1 MMMLRSHTLWMMLL
15 GWLLC
20 LSPVWAQTK
29 IHYVT
34 ADGRPLPTDKGYQ
47 EAWTKAE
54 NVTTLETALANA
66 KAGEQVWIKG
76 YEVGS
81 AEANTVYRAPEGGFK
96 VKSGVKVYGG
106 FSGKETETKARIT
119 DGQLYRM
126 RYRTVLTGD
135 TGGEAADVQDPVHYI
150 FPTSTTNNRADNR
163 THVVDIDMTPSPA
176 SDNVNKEPT
185 VLNGIVIARG
195 HADGTDEVGEVG
207 GGVYIHGNNE
217 NGGIFRLE
225 RCFFIANYGT
235 MGGAVYVASEVKNVN
250 GGGNLIDHCSFFN
263 NAAGKREES
272 ANRGAAVCLMGEG
285 YVMNSTIYNNANGG
299 VIATKSGSAI
309 VNCTITRNTG
319 AGVDGYG
326 TATDEHLPVYNSVVW
341 GNAMLSTATQ
351 DNGNFPDFQY
361 SAFPEAGTLG
371 LDLNEQGNNVVLS
384 DKNNDPGNA
393 EKKQPKGP
401 SFTLPSIKIGYDV
414 DFNIQNEAYP
424 QWNWEPLE
432 ETSLVDKGND
442 KLYESIKLSNHPD
455 EDLNGH
461 VRKAGKIDIGAYEF
475 QPLAEG
481 RRRYVMEEAQGKGD
495 GSSWENASNDLQK
508 MIDAL
513 ATTGAGPGEVW
524 VAGGTYQPKSSLIE
538 SLYETAAFRMRDGI
552 SVYGGFLGTEKTKGE
567 RPTMEFPW
575 EPGNDKSIV
584 YLTGYMPNNTTD
596 EEPTLSDNRWN
607 ITSGSTHVVWF
618 APDTYNNPNAPAFK
632 YPTILDR
639 VCIRKGNASGKE
651 IVGHDFQSG
660 VGGGVYMNDANAYMR
675 NCVVK
680 ESTAQKAGGGVYL
693 KNGRII
699 GSLIYNC
706 NAGLGNVT
714 GDGGGV
720 YVDEVGMVL
729 RSMVTNNTADRGAGV
744 FLNNADETLPNY
756 LVLSTSLISNN
767 TARMNGGVYCHK
779 GGVLTQNTLTNNYC
793 PIGSDMADKT
803 ASQTGGVYI
812 DTYGMVINSVIWNN
826 RINLLGKNDLASAT
840 DIPVYVNN
848 PTDMVIFLYNA
859 LSGQNNAIWN
869 NFTQQGTLVLGDKNR
884 TTADQIG
891 PDFDNKLAVAP
902 GSGEV
907 GGEIDDASIEQQIGA
922 QGNIKWIRYYWRPK
936 DGSNLWASGMPIGQF
951 PEDVLMTP
959 ELDITA
965 LDLFD
970 QKPAI
975 GAFQVK
981 SVGVKPEQDLTNKQ
995 LIFYVDAENTAIDGD
1010 GSSWNKANRS
1020 ITEVIN
1026 YYADLTKEKTTGY
1039 EKLLIR
1045 VKGQEIWP
1053 RYAFSND
1060 DPKSATLKI
1069 PATRSGLPIVIEG
1082 SWHVEGD
1089 RAERNPLQFRTI
1101 LNANHDGRIM
1111 SDGLYHAVN
1120 ISPNAKVE
1128 IDGFH
1133 IINGY
1138 AAENSTASIQSG
1150 AGVLAKAG
1158 SVVTLR
1164 NCILE
1169 NNTAHTAAAVDA
1181 RQANSL
1187 TMVNCVVNNNTN
1199 DAANEPVIGV
1209 PTTYSFNHLT
1219 VVNNKGAA
1227 PAGLSKD
1234 NNSFA
1239 AGNETTAGNRAAA
1252 GNSQLT
1258 LATVGKDG
1266 ALNFTNPTNKVGA
1279 TLGFDTYL
1287 GGYSEFR
1294 PLTSSEAAGE
1304 IINKGTA
1311 ATGLTND
1318 ITMVR
1323 DRDLGGMPDLGAF
1336 EAELPKKGR
1345 VYYVRTATDGGNDQ
1359 QNNGLSWETAF
1370 ASVEKAVETANV
1382 GTVVNGEKPQVWVA
1396 AGTYQQNP
1404 KEGSVNC
1411 FEILDGVNVFGAFP
1425 KTGTPGMGDRHPFVS
1440 NKIFINNSLKAE
1452 DYETILMPN
1461 TSTKHCRVLGQADD
1475 YNPYLHNS
1483 SQITYENVGYGNGNY
1498 ELATEDKYVPQ
1509 SGGSYYYA
1517 ESDGYVSAK
1526 PELADYLKWE
1536 KESGHYKWFAQAERQ
1551 IRYNEEGWQLESKP
1565 LIEVGQGKG
1574 KYSIGQ
1580 KNFNFVGIKD
1590 YWYDDPN
1597 GKYAEFIGEAYY
1609 PVTSTIA
1616 GAQEFKQNEYYQV
1629 SKGQG
1634 QYIKVTAGRT
1644 YEVGVPYGNQEL
1656 IRKGSYYKVAEG
1668 KGSYIQVVPGSFKY
1682 PTTWDGFTLQN
1693 GKLTQGV
1700 TNSNRN
1706 GGAGAVIFRN
1716 VTLKNCIVTDCNY
1729 TASDVQQIRAA
1740 GVYCDEGTVV
1750 NCYIQNNTLTN
1761 NINDSDN
1768 STSYGA
1774 GIYLY
1779 SGTMYNCVIN
1789 GNVGKGYHTDG
1800 AGIFIENGKF
1810 FNNTVVGNTS
1820 EGTKRG
1826 NGGISIFNS
1835 GTSAQ
1840 LTIYNCI
1847 VVGNTGFTQS
1857 NGSMIG
1863 HADIAVSNGGVIN
1876 CYNTVTSKKENV
1888 GGGNRAIIYNAQSV
1902 AGNTLLFKDY
1912 AQKNFRL
1919 KSGCVAL
1926 NMGEDEPIVNGEHI
1940 VLMDYTDMDFTD
1952 RIKDCRVDAGAYE
1965 SENEQ
1970 NFGYQTSNDNK
1981 VLTYYVTQT
1990 GAGTSSGNSPDN
2002 AACAMKLQRI
2012 LNHAGK
2018 TAKENPTAQV
2028 IVKVAGY
2035 PGYGFVYH
2043 ANTLS
2048 DPNDPQSYT
2057 FVVPYGVTLMGGYD
2071 EGHLDDKT
2079 GKMVDHNWDDDHR
2092 NAAQYMTVFSAIKKG
2107 TTTQD
2112 VNGYHALTFGEKPEG
2127 WPQGEAKTT
2136 LVDGIYLEDGAATSL
2151 VPLGDPRTRGGGAI
2165 VPAWAH
2171 LRNCVVRNNR
2181 ARQGGGLYVLPGGL
2195 VTGCG
2200 ILQNTATDEGGGVFA
2215 DNAQNTVEPNNRGH
2229 LISNTIVEN
2238 KAAMGGGIYLQDGA
2252 ALTVNSVLWNNQASS
2267 DKNVSGVVS
2276 TTFEDVYFTDLQAV
2290 PDNLWYPF
2298 NNCFVEQIELPGNFG
2313 VNEKMTAEKDSY
2325 FGQFFTLKP
2334 YSVLLDKGMIEPI
2347 QVQMV
2352 KRYGLAAYDMQGISR
2367 LNNPKA
2373 DVTGSIKGIDVG
2385 AYAYTGGVMSTNT
2398 LVTRLFVSK
2407 ANNVIVASDKENAY
2421 MGRSFFTS
2429 FSTLDDAFDYINAV
2443 RQDATKG
2450 ADARKATFEI
2460 LVAAGT
2466 YKPSRMRANAAITT
2480 YDQRLNSFVIP
2491 YNVEIYGGFK
2501 GDEKISSDGL
2511 TTIELADGSESI
2523 SLTYDEDIANVCQRR
2538 GHTDFNGNG
2547 LNEPW
2552 ELGGQ
2557 TILSG
2562 QLDLTTNE
2570 QNAYHVVY
2578 SEKDTSE
2585 EAPKNQRVLLD
2596 GVTIMR
2602 GVTHHSL
2609 QKDEVAMAETEVGR
2623 GGGIFSRGVEYALAN
2638 SRLLENKAVR
2648 GGGVFVWDADLYLF
2662 NNLLAGNYAKQGLD
2676 YQSTSFGGGAFVAAT
2691 AGSQATDVTFRL
2703 RAINNLFVNNQADNM
2718 GGALAAGNPNKTD
2731 SQGNPLKVA
2740 QYSIS
2745 SFNNTF
2751 VRNKAEKS
2759 PVIFNFNGESFLT
2772 NTLLWGNESLLT
2784 DEVGVKAR
2792 IGYCASD
2799 VDYHQQ
2805 FTSNQN
2811 HILDK
2816 ENLGMNG
2823 PRFNKP
2829 SEMAGVD
2836 GYDSK
2841 SLWNPIAL
2849 SLATDNGHGMMKDN
2863 TEENSDNE
2871 NQPNYKDFWEKIPDS
2886 YKRYKEQY
2894 NNVGESTYNR
2904 YSGPVEP
2911 ETQKVKQKPIDIGFY
2926 EYQYYTAFSTMLQ
2939 IYVAEIRSG
2948 NGSGDSWANATD
2960 DLRGAIIGAA
2970 NPTQNENKDR
2980 TIYVKEGNYASLAL
2994 TSSGAA
3000 FPINAKGDGGVET
3013 LNLTIKGACT
3023 GTGAAQDFSKPSYIT
3038 VHPQKLNETK
3048 QLMDISV
3055 TSAKTVTLEGFSFTN
3070 SGNESGT
3077 DNGIGVNV
3085 STIANGGKVVLRQT
3099 ALRGNRQ
3106 GVKIGTLQTAI
3117 KFLAVNTLF
3126 ADNATGLANQ
3136 TDDNITLVNTTFAN
3150 NTVADMSYAV
3160 ENTFNSVSWNNRAN
3174 KLPETLGQSN
3184 KVFTFTGEAAANNA
3198 DVLKGPN
3205 FRDPLNTDVAKRDYR
3220 IRPSLCLLEKGN
3232 NAHYVQHAL
3241 EQSEPNSQIPETE
3254 KDLYNTNRKV
3264 GESIDIGAYEYE
3276 ALLQPIVYVKSSLA
3290 TGTADGSNW
3299 DNATGDLQGAVDLA
3313 GVYANNSD
3321 KQAYVFADRNVKPM
3335 GTLRITLPNVKVYG
3349 GMNGEVYLAEVDG
3362 KQQAVSQ
3369 PTDQIEAATIVGD
3382 MLQKRAGLLM
3392 QSDRSTLQVLQLD
3405 ANAVVDGFEIAGG
3418 AEVNRGTLAT
3428 SIVGSTNVGKAV
3440 TGKTDGTLYNSLV
3453 YGDVSGVKAVNVTA
3467 TGTITD
3473 AIQGSGNNRAE
3484 VSEAN
3489 KYVRTDHWKYQLN
3502 DGSADIDGAADAKID
3517 IQPFITAVGHN
3528 RDLIGNLRVRD
3539 VVDNGC
3545 FETWYL
3551 PEGGKVTP
3559 DDYPMGQSVVYVG
3572 SGKEL
3577 LLNYQSG
3584 EASGLT
3590 FSPGFLLLEH
3600 QAGLR
3605 GNGHKV
3611 MLTNFA
3617 VERCLPKAATTPP
3630 QTEGAAAD
3638 AKVYDLAVMPFTV
3651 TKAEGLADDKV
3662 TDGAKL
3668 YSYDSKARASFVYK
3682 FNKEKGVWVDTK
3694 HTDLRDHLTIGWLIE
3709 GKPETKVRFYG
3720 TNYEENGQPKSLRLK
3735 KENHNQP
3742 WAAPSDKGDKFTH
3755 KENMSWNLFGSPY
3768 LCAMKYADMEYGRVM
3783 YGMPDHGD
3791 YVTVQTYNDKT
3802 DDVVEGYIPAGDAV
3816 FTQTATLKD
3825 YEELNIAQPT
3835 ETNALSEGEIPYAR
3849 QLVLQVALTRTL
3861 ATRNDAAADE
3871 AADVLQLRAVDE
3883 AEARTD
3889 FDLGSD
3895 GVKWNSPNGVPQI
3908 YALQNS
3914 GRYSLLSAV
3923 NREGSV
3929 QVGVQLP
3936 AAGNYRF
3943 FLPEECDLTDYEVVM
3958 LHDAQTGQSTDLT
3971 ESAYAFS
3978 TVEGGDVEA
3987 RFTLSFVRKDSPL
4000 TQGIRVRRL
4009 SERSF
4014 RIEGTQPGDQIRLFG
4029 TDGRQVAAQTA
4040 SAATE
4045 TVEAYLPVTAIVEVK
4060 RNGRPVGVVKVR

>member
-34 ADGRPLPTDKGYQ
+34 ADGQPLPTGQGYQ

-54 NVTTLETALANA
+54 NVTTLENALANA
-66 KAGEQVWIKG
+66 KAGELVWIKG

-81 AEANTVYRAPEGGFK
+81 AEAKTVYRAPEGGFK

-135 TGGEAADVQDPVHYI
+135 TGGEAADAQDPVHYI
-150 FPTSTTNNRADNR
+150 FPTSTMNNRTDNR

-176 SDNVNKEPT
+176 SGNVNKEPT

-195 HADGTDEVGEVG
+195 HADGTDEVG

-341 GNAMLSTATQ
+341 GNAMLSTATADQ
-351 DNGNFPDFQY
+351 KNFPAFQY

-384 DKNNDPGNA
+384 DKNNDPGDA
-393 EKKQPKGP
+393 AKKLPKGP

-414 DFNIQNEAYP
+414 DFNIQEEAYP

-442 KLYESIKLSNHPD
+442 KLYESIKLSNRPD

-461 VRKAGKIDIGAYEF
+461 VRKAGSSIDIGAYEF

-481 RRRYVMEEAQGKGD
+481 RRRYVMEKAQGKGD

-524 VAGGTYQPKSSLIE
+524 VAGGTYKPNQKLMDNADYSV
-538 SLYETAAFRMRDGI
+538 AFCMRDGI
-552 SVYGGFLGTEKTKGE
+552 SVYGGFLGKETRKDD
-567 RPTMEFPW
+567 RPAMDFPW
-575 EPGNDKSIV
+575 EPGTAESIV
-584 YLTGYMPNNTTD
+584 FLTGLEYNPETPEGAAKLEN
-596 EEPTLSDNRWN
+596 NRWKV
-607 ITSGSTHVVWF
+607 SSHSRHVVWF
-618 APDTYNNPNAPAFK
+618 APETYSKADAPAFK

-639 VCIRKGNASGKE
+639 VCVRGGNASGATSDTPGYE
-651 IVGHDFQSG
+651 SG
-660 VGGGVYMNDANAYMR
+660 KGGGVYMNDANAYMR

-680 ESTAQKAGGGVYL
+680 ESSAKLEGGGVYL

-706 NAGLGNVT
+706 NAGVDLET
-714 GDGGGV
+714 GKGGGV
-720 YVDEVGMVL
+720 YVNDVGMVL
-729 RSMVTNNTADRGAGV
+729 RSMVTNNTADLGAGV
-744 FLNNADETLPNY
+744 YLHNVDEAQPNY
-756 LVLSTSLISNN
+756 LVLSTSVVSNN
-767 TARMNGGVYCHK
+767 TARINGAVYCHN
-779 GGVLTQNTLTNNYC
+779 GGVLTQNTITNNYC
-793 PIGSDMADKT
+793 PT
-803 ASQTGGVYI
+803 APDQANKEAAQTGGVYVN
-812 DTYGMVINSVIWNN
+812 TQGTVINSVIWNN
-826 RINLLGKNDLASAT
+826 KIDLTGKGKDNAT
-840 DIPVYVNN
+840 DIPVYALN
-848 PTDMVIFLYNA
+848 PSEAQVRFLYNA
-859 LSGQNNAIWN
+859 ISSQNNAVWN
-869 NFTQQGTLVLGDKNR
+869 NIIQQGTLVLGDKNS
-884 TTADQIG
+884 TTAEQMG
-891 PDFDNKLAVAP
+891 PDFGNKLVAAP
-902 GSGEV
+902 GIGKPEEQITDKSLEQNV
-907 GGEIDDASIEQQIGA
+907 GALGDVT
-922 QGNIKWIRYYWRPK
+922 WIRYYWRPK

-981 SVGVKPEQDLTNKQ
+981 SVGVEPERDPTNKQ
-995 LIFYVDAENTAIDGD
+995 LIFYVDAENTAIDGN
-1010 GSSWNKANRS
+1010 GSSWDKANRS

-1026 YYADLTKEKTTGY
+1026 YYANLTEKQTTGY
-1039 EKLLIR
+1039 DKLLIR

-1199 DAANEPVIGV
+1199 DAANEPVVGV
-1209 PTTYSFNHLT
+1209 PTAGTYSFNHLT

-1252 GNSQLT
+1252 GNSQPT

-1294 PLTSSEAAGE
+1294 PLTSSEAAGA

-1311 ATGLTND
+1311 TGGNALSAD

-1336 EAELPKKGR
+1336 EADLPKKGR
-1345 VYYVRTATDGGNDQ
+1345 VYYVRTLEAGGNDSH
-1359 QNNGLSWETAF
+1359 NGLSWETAF
-1370 ASVEKAVETANV
+1370 ATIGKAVETANV

-1396 AGTYQQNP
+1396 AGTYQQDP

-1425 KTGTPGMGDRHPFVS
+1425 KKGTPGMGDRHPFVS
-1440 NKIFINNSLKAE
+1440 NKIYYDQTNANLTPDK
-1452 DYETILMPN
+1452 YETILQPK
-1461 TSTKHCRVLGQADD
+1461 TSTKHCRVLGQADKF
-1475 YNPYLHNS
+1475 NPAL
-1483 SQITYENVGYGNGNY
+1483 
-1498 ELATEDKYVPQ
+1498 
-1509 SGGSYYYA
+1509 
-1517 ESDGYVSAK
+1517 
-1526 PELADYLKWE
+1526 YLKWE
-1536 KESGHYKWFAQAERQ
+1536 KETGYYKWFD
-1551 IRYNEEGWQLESKP
+1551 NENETLNDKSGNNSKK
-1565 LIEVGQGKG
+1565 LIEVGKGKG
-1574 KYSIGQ
+1574 QYSIEE
-1580 KNFNFVGIKD
+1580 
-1590 YWYDDPN
+1590 YWEWFQWKKYWKKDPN
-1597 GKYAEFIGEAYY
+1597 GTYAEFTKSGYY
-1609 PVTSTIA
+1609 AVNQNIPDAHYFEKGHTYVNNNVDLGSDPP
-1616 GAQEFKQNEYYQV
+1616 EF
-1629 SKGQG
+1629 S
-1634 QYIKVTAGRT
+1634 
-1644 YEVGVPYGNQEL
+1644 
-1656 IRKGSYYKVAEG
+1656 
-1668 KGSYIQVVPGSFKY
+1668 Y

-1820 EGTKRG
+1820 EGTTRG
-1826 NGGISIFNS
+1826 NGGICVYYKAEESEIGS
-1835 GTSAQ
+1835 H
-1840 LTIYNCI
+1840 LVLYNCI
-1847 VVGNTGFTQS
+1847 SVGN
-1857 NGSMIG
+1857 NNIKGSLKG
-1863 HADIAVSNGGVIN
+1863 NADVALNGGESKMKSFN
-1876 CYNTVTSKKENV
+1876 CIYGSIPTDGGANFEFNNCKTSTTKD
-1888 GGGNRAIIYNAQSV
+1888 
-1902 AGNTLLFKDY
+1902 LFVDSES

-1926 NMGEDEPIVNGEHI
+1926 NMGEDEPKVNGEHI

-1965 SENEQ
+1965 SENET
-1970 NFGYQTSNDNK
+1970 NFECTRKSKNVNNK
-1981 VLTYYVTQT
+1981 TVIIATYYVTQT
-1990 GAGTSSGNSPDN
+1990 GAGTSSGKDLEN
-2002 AACAMKLQRI
+2002 AACAMKLQKV
-2012 LNHAGK
+2012 LNHAGQ
-2018 TAKENPTAQV
+2018 TAMTLAEKSINDFEV

-2035 PGYGFVYH
+2035 EGYKFVYH

-2057 FVVPYGVTLMGGYD
+2057 FVVPYGVTLMGGYN
-2071 EGHLDDKT
+2071 EAEK
-2079 GKMVDHNWDDDHR
+2079 NWDDDHR

-2127 WPQGEAKTT
+2127 WPQNKAKTT

-2200 ILQNTATDEGGGVFA
+2200 IMQNTATDEGGGVFA
-2215 DNAQNTVEPNNRGH
+2215 DNADVSKSNRGH
-2229 LISNTIVEN
+2229 LVSNTIVEN

-2252 ALTVNSVLWNNQASS
+2252 ALTANTVIWGNTAGS
-2267 DKNVSGVVS
+2267 DKNISGAVKF
-2276 TTFEDVYFTDLQAV
+2276 TFADDLFTKLQQTV
-2290 PDNLWYPF
+2290 KSWYPF
-2298 NNCFVEQIELPGNFG
+2298 NNCYAEQITLPSNFLNA
-2313 VNEKMTAEKDSY
+2313 VMTSSKQSY

-2334 YSVLLDKGMIEPI
+2334 YSILIDKGMVERI
-2347 QVQMV
+2347 QDALEKEV
-2352 KRYGLAAYDMQGISR
+2352 GLAAYDMQGIPR
-2367 LNNPKA
+2367 K
-2373 DVTGSIKGIDVG
+2373 GSVSTLQTEKPIDVG
-2385 AYAYTGGVMSTNT
+2385 AYAYAGGVMPTNAI
-2398 LVTRLFVSK
+2398 VDRLFVSP
-2407 ANNVIVASDKENAY
+2407 ANNVVVEPTDTLDENDF
-2421 MGRSFFTS
+2421 MGKSFYTS
-2429 FSTLDDAFDYINAV
+2429 FTTLEDALEYIEAV
-2443 RQDATKG
+2443 RKDTKEG
-2450 ADARKATFEI
+2450 SNARQTTFEI
-2460 LVAAGT
+2460 LMAQGT
-2466 YKPSRMRANAAITT
+2466 YIPQRQRANAAMQT
-2480 YDQRLNSFVIP
+2480 YDQRLNSFTIP
-2491 YNVEIYGGFK
+2491 YNVHIYGGFR
-2501 GDEKISSDGL
+2501 GDELYSSFDKDTELPIQGGSLLKL
-2511 TTIELADGSESI
+2511 TAKDSI
-2523 SLTYDEDIANVCQRR
+2523 QTLCEARSR
-2538 GHTDFNGNG
+2538 TDHNNNG
-2547 LNEPW
+2547 LLEPW
-2552 ELGGQ
+2552 ELTVQ
-2557 TILSG
+2557 TKLSG
-2562 QLDLTTNE
+2562 ELNLSATE
-2570 QNAYHVVY
+2570 QNAYHVIF
-2578 SEKDTSE
+2578 SERAKAE
-2585 EAPKNQRVLLD
+2585 GVPEAQRVLLD
-2596 GVTIMR
+2596 GLIVTK
-2602 GVTHHSL
+2602 GHTHNSL
-2609 QKDEVAMAETEVGR
+2609 KNEAAERTENEVGR
-2623 GGGIFSRGVEYALAN
+2623 GGGIYSKGIEYVLAN
-2638 SRLLENKAVR
+2638 CRLIENKAVR
-2648 GGGVFVWDADLYLF
+2648 GGGIFIWDADCYLF
-2662 NNLLAGNYAKQGLD
+2662 NTLVAGNEVEKGVQDEDVA
-2676 YQSTSFGGGAFVAAT
+2676 FGGGVFLAAT
-2691 AGSQATDVTFRL
+2691 KDQHGKQKEFHL
-2703 RAINNLFVNNQADNM
+2703 RAINNLFVNNTSAQT
-2718 GGALAAGNPNKTD
+2718 GGALAVGNSSDPNAPKYIV
-2731 SQGNPLKVA
+2731 NLA
-2740 QYSIS
+2740 
-2745 SFNNTF
+2745 NTTIA
-2751 VRNKAEKS
+2751 RNKAEQS
-2759 PVIFNFNGESFLT
+2759 PVIFNSNGTSNLV
-2772 NTLLWGNESLLT
+2772 NVLMWGNEGEANEANAIPNISFS
-2784 DEVGVKAR
+2784 V
-2792 IGYCASD
+2792 SD
-2799 VDYHQQ
+2799 VDYHGS
-2805 FTSNQN
+2805 FKAENTHHN
-2811 HILDK
+2811 HLIESDNDHK
-2816 ENLGMNG
+2816 NG
-2823 PRFNKP
+2823 PHFQKP
-2829 SEMAGVD
+2829 AKEPGAV
-2836 GYDSK
+2836 GYAPDNS
-2841 SLWNPIAL
+2841 WNPVAI
-2849 SLATDNGHGMMKDN
+2849 SVATDNGNGILNAEGYFEGD
-2863 TEENSDNE
+2863 E
-2871 NQPNYKDFWEKIPDS
+2871 PNYENCWKTFIPKNLQG
-2886 YKRYKEQY
+2886 YKNVYVKGRDGADYK
-2894 NNVGESTYNR
+2894 R
-2904 YSGPVEP
+2904 YSGPIDLESG
-2911 ETQKVKQKPIDIGFY
+2911 TIKDRPIDVGFY
-2926 EYQYYTAFSTMLQ
+2926 EYQYISNFQTMPN
-2939 IYVAEIRSG
+2939 IFVAEQSSGLG
-2948 NGSGDSWANATD
+2948 NGSSWENATD
-2960 DLRGAIIGAA
+2960 DLRGAIIGASH
-2970 NPTQNENKDR
+2970 PKENVGEDR
-2980 TIYVKEGNYASLAL
+2980 TIYVKSGNYASLL
-2994 TSSGAA
+2994 VDGLGTA
-3000 FPINAKGDGGVET
+3000 FPISTSNPNEQNQ
-3013 LNLTIKGACT
+3013 LNLTIKGACVGEN
-3023 GTGAAQDFSKPSYIT
+3023 GTSDKQDFSKPSYIMP
-3038 VHPQKLNETK
+3038 HPKKMADTK
-3048 QLMDISV
+3048 QLMAISV
-3055 TSAKTVTLEGFSFTN
+3055 NSAKTVTIEGFSFTN
-3070 SGNESGT
+3070 PTTIQDG
-3077 DNGIGVNV
+3077 GVGV
-3085 STIANGGKVVLRQT
+3085 TITHVADGGKVALRQSAFRMNKT
-3099 ALRGNRQ
+3099 AG
-3106 GVKIGTLQTAI
+3106 LQVGKDAF
-3117 KFLAVNTLF
+3117 KKGGKLLAVNTLF
-3126 ADNATGLANQ
+3126 ADNATGLENQ
-3136 TDDNITLVNTTFAN
+3136 TGDNITLVNTTFAN
-3150 NTVADMSYAV
+3150 NTKADMNQSVA
-3160 ENTFNSVSWNNRAN
+3160 NTFNSVSWNNGAN
-3174 KLPETLGQSN
+3174 KLPETPDQGN

-3205 FRDPLNTDVAKRDYR
+3205 FRDPLNTDEAKRDYR

-3241 EQSEPNSQIPETE
+3241 GQSEPNSQIPETE

-3264 GESIDIGAYEYE
+3264 GERIDIGAYEYE
-3276 ALLQPIVYVKSSLA
+3276 ALLQPIAYVKSSLA

-3313 GVYANNSD
+3313 GVYANNNSD
-3321 KQAYVFADRNVKPM
+3321 KPAYVFADRNVKPM

-3349 GMNGEVYLAEVDG
+3349 GMNGEVHLAEVDG

-3369 PTDQIEAATIVGD
+3369 PTDQIEAETIVRD

-3405 ANAVVDGFEIAGG
+3405 ATDAVVDGFEIAGG
-3418 AEVNRGTLAT
+3418 AEVNQGTLAT

-3453 YGDVSGVKAVNVTA
+3453 YGNVSGVKAVNVTA

-3473 AIQGSGNNRAE
+3473 AIQGSGNNRAK

-3502 DGSADIDGAADAKID
+3502 ETDTDNLNKGTVGLGSLDTPTSIIAS
-3517 IQPFITAVGHN
+3517 VGHN

-3590 FSPGFLLLEH
+3590 FSPGFLLLAH

-3611 MLTNFA
+3611 KLTNFA

-3682 FNKEKGVWVDTK
+3682 FNKEKGAWVDTK
-3694 HTDLRDHLTIGWLIE
+3694 HTNQRDRLTIGWLIE

-3720 TNYEENGQPKSLRLK
+3720 TSYEENGQPKPLRLK

-3742 WAAPSDKGDKFTH
+3742 WATPSDKGDKFTH

-3768 LCAMKYADMEYGRVM
+3768 LCAMKYADMGYGRVM
-3783 YGMPDHGD
+3783 YSMPDHDD
-3791 YVTVQTYNDKT
+3791 YVTVQTYDDKT
-3802 DDVVEGYIPAGDAV
+3802 DAVVEGYIPAGDAV

-3825 YEELNIAQPT
+3825 YEELNIAQPA
-3835 ETNALSEGEIPYAR
+3835 ETNALSEGEIPYAG
-3849 QLVLQVALTRTL
+3849 QQALQVALTRTL
-3861 ATRNDAAADE
+3861 DTRNDAAADE

-4040 SAATE
+4040 LAATE
-4045 TVEAYLPVTAIVEVK
+4045 TVEAYMPITAIVEVK

>member
-34 ADGRPLPTDKGYQ
+34 ADGQPLPTGQGYQ

-54 NVTTLETALANA
+54 NVTTLEVALVNA

-81 AEANTVYRAPEGGFK
+81 AEAKTVYRAPKGGFK

-150 FPTSTTNNRADNR
+150 FPTSTMNNRADNS
-163 THVVDIDMTPSPA
+163 THVVDIDMTPQA
-176 SDNVNKEPT
+176 SNNVNKEPT

-195 HADGTDEVGEVG
+195 HADGTNEVG

-217 NGGIFRLE
+217 NGGVFRLE

-285 YVMNSTIYNNANGG
+285 YVMNSTIFNNANGG

-341 GNAMLSTATQ
+341 GNAMLSTATK

-384 DKNNDPGNA
+384 DKNNNPGNA

-414 DFNIQNEAYP
+414 DFNIQEEAYP

-442 KLYESIKLSNHPD
+442 KLYESINLSNRPD
-455 EDLNGH
+455 EDLNGY
-461 VRKAGKIDIGAYEF
+461 VRKAGSSIDIGAYEF

-481 RRRYVMEEAQGKGD
+481 RRRYVMETARGKGD
-495 GSSWENASNDLQK
+495 GTSWADASNDLQK
-508 MIDAL
+508 MIDEL
-513 ATTGAGPGEVW
+513 ANTGSGPGEVW

-538 SLYETAAFRMRDGI
+538 NWYATAAFRMCDGI

-575 EPGNDKSIV
+575 EPGNVASIV

-639 VCIRKGNASGKE
+639 VCIRKGNASGNE

-826 RINLLGKNDLASAT
+826 RINLLGKSDLASAT

-848 PTDMVIFLYNA
+848 PTDRVIFLYNA

-922 QGNIKWIRYYWRPK
+922 QGNIKWIRYYWHPR

-951 PEDVLMTP
+951 PEDVLMSP

-965 LDLFD
+965 LDLYD
-970 QKPAI
+970 QKPSI
-975 GAFQVK
+975 GAFQVN
-981 SVGVKPEQDLTNKQ
+981 SVGVVPEEDVANRQ
-995 LIFYVDAENTAIDGD
+995 LVFYVDGENTAIDGD

-1026 YYADLTKEKTTGY
+1026 YYADLTKEETTDY
-1039 EKLLIR
+1039 DKLLIR
-1045 VKGQEIWP
+1045 VKGQELWP
-1053 RYAFSND
+1053 RFAFSND

-1069 PATRSGLPIVIEG
+1069 PATQSGLPIVIEG
-1082 SWHVEGD
+1082 SWQVNADGQ
-1089 RAERNPLQFRTI
+1089 AERNPLQFRTI
-1101 LNANHDGRIM
+1101 LNGNHEGRNMADGN
-1111 SDGLYHAVN
+1111 YHGVN
-1120 ISPNAKVE
+1120 IDPNAKVVL
-1128 IDGFH
+1128 DGFH

-1158 SVVTLR
+1158 SEVTLR

-1169 NNTAHTAAAVDA
+1169 NNTAQTAAAVDA

-1187 TMVNCVVNNNTN
+1187 TMENCVVNNNTN
-1199 DAANEPVIGV
+1199 NDEAASVIGV
-1209 PTTYSFNHLT
+1209 PTEGTYLFNHLT

-1227 PAGLSKD
+1227 PAGLSKE

-1252 GNSQLT
+1252 GNSQPT

-1294 PLTSSEAAGE
+1294 PLTSSEAAGA

-1311 ATGLTND
+1311 SKGLTND
-1318 ITMVR
+1318 ITLTR

-1336 EAELPKKGR
+1336 EADLPANGR
-1345 VYYVRTATDGGNDQ
+1345 VYYVRTPEAGGNDS
-1359 QNNGLSWETAF
+1359 NNGLSWETAF
-1370 ASVEKAVETANV
+1370 ATIGKAVEKASKDEIQQ
-1382 GTVVNGEKPQVWVA
+1382 GEKPQVWVA
-1396 AGTYQQNP
+1396 AGTYQQDP
-1404 KEGSVNC
+1404 EEGSVNC

-1440 NKIFINNSLKAE
+1440 KKIYYDQTNANLTPDK
-1452 DYETILMPN
+1452 YETILQPK
-1461 TSTKHCRVLGQADD
+1461 TSTKHCRVLGQADKC
-1475 YNPYLHNS
+1475 NPALC
-1483 SQITYENVGYGNGNY
+1483 
-1498 ELATEDKYVPQ
+1498 
-1509 SGGSYYYA
+1509 
-1517 ESDGYVSAK
+1517 
-1526 PELADYLKWE
+1526 LKWE
-1536 KESGHYKWFAQAERQ
+1536 KETGYYKWFDKE
-1551 IRYNEEGWQLESKP
+1551 NETLNDRSGNNPKK
-1565 LIEVGQGKG
+1565 LIEVGKGKG
-1574 KYSIGQ
+1574 QYSIKEYRDWNQ
-1580 KNFNFVGIKD
+1580 WKK
-1590 YWYDDPN
+1590 YWETNPN
-1597 GKYAEFIGEAYY
+1597 GTYAEFTKSGYY
-1609 PVTSTIA
+1609 AVNQDIPDARYFEKGHYYVNNVDVGLDSP
-1616 GAQEFKQNEYYQV
+1616 EF
-1629 SKGQG
+1629 S
-1634 QYIKVTAGRT
+1634 
-1644 YEVGVPYGNQEL
+1644 
-1656 IRKGSYYKVAEG
+1656 
-1668 KGSYIQVVPGSFKY
+1668 Y

-1761 NINDSDN
+1761 NINDSES

-1847 VVGNTGFTQS
+1847 VVGNAGFTQS
-1857 NGSMIG
+1857 NGDMIG

-1919 KSGCVAL
+1919 RLGCVAL

-1940 VLMDYTDMDFTD
+1940 VLLDYTDMDFTD

-1965 SENEQ
+1965 SENETNIDFETDEQ
-1970 NFGYQTSNDNK
+1970 K
-1981 VLTYYVTQT
+1981 PMVRVYYVTQT
-1990 GAGTSSGNSPDN
+1990 GQGNRSGNSPDN
-2002 AACAMKLQRI
+2002 AACAMKLQNV
-2012 LNHAGK
+2012 LNHAGDQ
-2018 TAKENPTAQV
+2018 AKAYASSQY

-2048 DPNDPQSYT
+2048 DPTDPQSYT
-2057 FVVPYGVTLMGGYD
+2057 FVVPYGVTLMGGYN
-2071 EGHLDDKT
+2071 EGHLDEKT
-2079 GKMVDHNWDDDHR
+2079 GKMVGHNWDDDHR

-2127 WPQGEAKTT
+2127 WPQGEAKSTI
-2136 LVDGIYLEDGAATSL
+2136 VDGIYLEDGAATSL

-2200 ILQNTATDEGGGVFA
+2200 ILQNTATYEGGGVFA
-2215 DNAQNTVEPNNRGH
+2215 DNAQNTVERNNRGH

-2252 ALTVNSVLWNNQASS
+2252 ALTVNSVLWNNQAGS

-2276 TTFEDVYFTDLQAV
+2276 TTFEDFYFTALQAV

-2352 KRYGLAAYDMQGISR
+2352 ERYGLAAYDMQGISR

-2373 DVTGSIKGIDVG
+2373 DVTSSKKGIDVG
-2385 AYAYTGGVMSTNT
+2385 AYAYTGGVMSTDHI
-2398 LVTRLFVSK
+2398 VKRLFVSTQ
-2407 ANNVIVASDKENAY
+2407 NDVIVASGKENEY

-2429 FSTLDDAFDYINAV
+2429 FSSLEDAFDYINAV
-2443 RQDATKG
+2443 RQDATNG
-2450 ADARKATFEI
+2450 ENARNATFEI

-2523 SLTYDEDIANVCQRR
+2523 SLTSDGEIATVCQLR

-2578 SEKDTSE
+2578 SEKDTSK
-2585 EAPKNQRVLLD
+2585 EAPANQRVLLD

-2662 NNLLAGNYAKQGLD
+2662 NNLVAGNYAKQGQD
-2676 YQSTSFGGGAFVAAT
+2676 NQSTSFGGGVFMAAT
-2691 AGSQATDVTFRL
+2691 AGSQVTDVTFRL

-2751 VRNKAEKS
+2751 VRNKAAMS
-2759 PVIFNFNGESFLT
+2759 PVIFNSNGKSYLT
-2772 NTLLWGNESLLT
+2772 NTLLWGNKGESEGEEKV
-2784 DEVGVKAR
+2784 EVR

-2799 VDYHQQ
+2799 VDYHDK
-2805 FTSNQN
+2805 FKSGNANKN
-2811 HILDK
+2811 HFLDMN
-2816 ENLGMNG
+2816 NLGMNG

-2829 SEMAGVD
+2829 SEIAGVD

-2849 SLATDNGHGMMKDN
+2849 SLATDNGHGKIN
-2863 TEENSDNE
+2863 DNE
-2871 NQPNYKDFWEKIPDS
+2871 EISSENEHQPNYKDFWAIIPDN
-2886 YKRYKEQY
+2886 YQRYKEQY
-2894 NNVGESTYNR
+2894 NDVGESTYNR

-2911 ETQKVKQKPIDIGFY
+2911 GTDEVKLKPIDIGFY
-2926 EYQYYTAFSTMLQ
+2926 EYQYYTAFSTMPQ

-2948 NGSGDSWANATD
+2948 NGSGNSWANATD

-2970 NPTQNENKDR
+2970 NPTQDATLNR

-3000 FPINAKGDGGVET
+3000 FPINAKSSGGVDK

-3023 GTGAAQDFSKPSYIT
+3023 GTGDAQDFSKPSYIT

-3055 TSAKTVTLEGFSFTN
+3055 NSAKMVTLEGFCFTN
-3070 SGNESGT
+3070 PGTESGT

-3085 STIANGGKVVLRQT
+3085 STVATGGKVVLRQT

-3106 GVKIGTLQTAI
+3106 GVKIGSLQTDG

-3126 ADNATGLANQ
+3126 ADNATGLA
-3136 TDDNITLVNTTFAN
+3136 TPSGDNITLVNTTFAN
-3150 NTVADMSYAV
+3150 NTEADMSYAV
-3160 ENTFNSVSWNNRAN
+3160 ANTFNSVSWNNKTSNMPAAKDNQNAN
-3174 KLPETLGQSN
+3174 VSFGKFETD
-3184 KVFTFTGEAAANNA
+3184 EAAAANNA

-3232 NAHYVQHAL
+3232 NVYYTEHAL
-3241 EQSEPNSQIPETE
+3241 GQSEPNSQIPETE

-3264 GESIDIGAYEYE
+3264 GERIDIGAYEYE

-3313 GVYANNSD
+3313 GVYANNNSD

-3335 GTLRITLPNVKVYG
+3335 GMLRITLPNVKVYG
-3349 GMNGEVYLAEVDG
+3349 GMNGEVYLAEVEG

-3382 MLQKRAGLLM
+3382 MLQKRVGLLM

-3418 AEVNRGTLAT
+3418 VEVNQGTLAT
-3428 SIVGSTNVGKAV
+3428 SIVSSTKVGTAV

-3453 YGDVSGVKAVNVTA
+3453 YGNVSGVKAVNVTA

-3473 AIQGSGNNRAE
+3473 AIQGSCNNRAE
-3484 VSEAN
+3484 VSEEN
-3489 KYVRTDHWKYQLN
+3489 KYVLTDHWKYQLN
-3502 DGSADIDGAADAKID
+3502 ETDTDNLNKGTVRLGSLDTSASIIAS
-3517 IQPFITAVGHN
+3517 VGHN

-3611 MLTNFA
+3611 KLTNFA
-3617 VERCLPKAATTPP
+3617 VERCLPKAATTSP

-3638 AKVYDLAVMPFTV
+3638 AKVYDLAVMPFAV
-3651 TKAEGLADDKV
+3651 TKAEGLDDDKV

-3668 YSYDSKARASFVYK
+3668 YSYDSNARASFVYK
-3682 FNKEKGVWVDTK
+3682 FNKEKGAWADTK
-3694 HTDLRDHLTIGWLIE
+3694 HTEQRDRLTIGWLIE

-3720 TNYEENGQPKSLRLK
+3720 TSYEENGQPKSLSLK

-3742 WAAPSDKGDKFTH
+3742 WATPSDKGDKFTH

-3791 YVTVQTYNDKT
+3791 YVTVQTYDDKT
-3802 DDVVEGYIPAGDAV
+3802 DAVVKGYIPAGDAV

-3825 YEELNIAQPT
+3825 YEVLSIAQPA
-3835 ETNALSEGEIPYAR
+3835 ETNALSEGEIPYAG
-3849 QLVLQVALTRTL
+3849 QPALQVALTRTL